1 MDCNRYFSRS
11 GYWHGF
17 NERMHAKQ
25 NDYGEIIQQENMQKS
40 IELFLISLVC
50 IAVIL
55 VTGCTSTGSNP
66 VAPVQTAVPTSVVT
80 TPAATFTTTATI
92 SPSMAPTTVPTVIS
106 TTQTPVNDGLS
117 VTLNSAKR
125 KTTTYSG
132 GSLPPG
138 IVLLELD
145 ITIQN
150 NDKHKDFEYTDSSF
164 VLSFKSNKISLTAK
178 TTQYAKGLI
187 NPFIGAPVPSGSEK
201 TGRIIFGVNETSNY
215 YKLSVVDSTGTV
227 QTSIDNINVP

>member
-1 MDCNRYFSRS
+1 
-11 GYWHGF
+11 
-17 NERMHAKQ
+17 MHAKH

-40 IELFLISLVC
+40 IGLFLISLVC
-50 IAVIL
+50 IAAIL
-55 VTGCTSTGSNP
+55 VTGCTGSGSNP
-66 VAPVQTAVPTSVVT
+66 VAPVQTAAPTSVVT
-80 TPAATFTTTATI
+80 TPAVTFTTTATI
-92 SPSMAPTTVPTVIS
+92 SPSIAPITVPTVMIS
-106 TTQTPVNDGLS
+106 TTQTPANDGLS

-125 KTTTYSG
+125 KTINYGG

-178 TTQYAKGLI
+178 TTEYAQGLI

-201 TGRIIFGVNETSNY
+201 TGKIVFGVNETANF

-227 QTSIDNINVP
+227 LTSIDNINVP